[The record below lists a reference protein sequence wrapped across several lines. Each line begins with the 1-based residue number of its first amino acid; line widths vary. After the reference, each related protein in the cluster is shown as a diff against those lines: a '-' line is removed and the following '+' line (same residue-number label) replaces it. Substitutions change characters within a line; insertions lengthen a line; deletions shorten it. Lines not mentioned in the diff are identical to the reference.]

1 MGEYSKNRWTSAP
14 VNTSARVSFT
24 TLDTPVY
31 IANVR
36 IPMSI
41 ASTSTDVKGRA
52 IIKITEKK
60 IPKSLITTFFL
71 NTNNE

>member
-1 MGEYSKNRWTSAP
+1 
-14 VNTSARVSFT
+14 
-24 TLDTPVY
+24 VY